1 VKKYTSLSLSRYLA
15 ELSSDKPVPG
25 GGSVSAYVASLG
37 IGLAE
42 MVGHIG
48 MKRLGTEARQK
59 VRKALRL
66 LAKTRKDSLQV
77 VDLDPRVYQTVME
90 TYGRAKKA
98 SDPARKSRMIDEALQ
113 NSFRLQADLALLI
126 VMAKE
131 AAQSLDGT
139 IQGSITNDLKV
150 SRALLAA
157 AFHGAYD
164 TARINVVY
172 MKNPEKKKRAE
183 QALEA
188 LRKRFELG
196 DTAKS

>member
-1 VKKYTSLSLSRYLA
+1 M
-15 ELSSDKPVPG
+15 
-25 GGSVSAYVASLG
+25 SAYVASLG